1 MVTTTKKTSAQSG
14 ASTASSKQ
22 TKAVESAAPPST
34 PAPAK
39 KVTKKASSKDAPKEA
54 KETPSE
60 NVIVDSKSLDAI
72 DDSLGDQFTEFM
84 GRLQSLGSLISSLK
98 NDFRTLEKKCLREMK
113 IAKKISEKR
122 SRNKGARAPSGFVK
136 PTLVTDALAD
146 FLGKPH
152 GIEMAR
158 TEVTR
163 EINKYIRANNLQDS
177 ANGRKI
183 NPDQKLAKLLNITKD
198 DELTYFNLQR
208 FMSPHFP
215 KNTAA
220 AASSSATA

>member
-1 MVTTTKKTSAQSG
+1 MVTTTKKTTTQPA
-14 ASTASSKQ
+14 SKQ
-22 TKAVESAAPPST
+22 TKSAESAAPT

-39 KVTKKASSKDAPKEA
+39 KVVAKKASKDTPNEV
-54 KETPSE
+54 KETPTE
-60 NVIVDSKSLDAI
+60 NVIVDSKSLEAI
-72 DDSLGDQFTEFM
+72 DDNMSDQFSEFL
-84 GRLQSLGSLISSLK
+84 GRLQNLGSLISSLK
-98 NDFRTLEKKCLREMK
+98 NDFRVLEKKCLREMK

-215 KNTAA
+215 KSA
-220 AASSSATA
+220 AASAPSATA